1 MASYGRPQ
9 HSTNNLCVPEDLH
22 FERFDTEA
30 TLFPFSIHRVREENI
45 SVQVGYYKP
54 LEVPVGKWTN
64 IYDFV
69 TGLPRTRGKSTTL
82 SGLSGSFFDQTT
94 HFLPIPI
101 VSDRDPRFTSRF
113 WKGLQNAWGTRLK
126 FSTAFHPET
135 DGQSER
141 TIQTLEDM
149 LRSCALEW
157 TGNWDDYICLVEF
170 AFIIHSRHAKYQV
183 RFPLKGDVYTVG
195 NAVCAPLKSVFLGDQ
210 VGERV
215 LEGPEMIEVTNE
227 KVAVAREKLKEAQTR
242 QKSYAD
248 KHRRSLEFQ
257 PGENVFVKFHYR
269 GSSETEDTWGTEE
282 SLRTAI
288 LIFSHD
294 MVRIFRPFSKDIL
307 SIHDSFPQNCYASP
321 FLLVKYCTDDELAAA
336 VSGSGGCY
344 ASQIVNKFVKGV
356 PLMVLVVSE
365 LDLSMEK
372 SLMAKGGDDGFT
384 LSWANFKE
392 LFLPPIF
399 PLRAE
404 QDAPKSREYHSL
416 RQRAGGEQSERPRLS
431 LGSSQV
437 ESPGPFSYAWSFTDD
452 AQGLVVVYY
461 VNNNEQQSLRDNKQG
476 NSGGWTA
483 NHRNRGQH
491 VPPSYQLGSSKTRRL
506 SRVLYFPVAPHCD
519 VDTQVSVVVLRVL
532 VLVAVQAGL
541 SSERL
546 QRTRVLL
553 VRLVMLTRSLDAI
566 RPRLCA
572 DSGPRLLTDYWYI
585 TGNCFRV
592 QDRISR
598 RTSRNSTIR
607 DVEFNIEAYSGA
619 EPISK
624 LLSHASDELKE
635 LKDQFAME
643 LCGARFYPSQVLS
656 PWEALHHVVLF
667 GQEKMAFLGHIS
679 SSEWIT
685 MDPARFVDGVFTT
698 GLTLTMLMRK
708 GEKVCL
714 ERRAHVEKEIEELKQ
729 RLVSALFFLFPIR
742 FSIIP
747 GKANV
752 VADALSRK
760 SGMIAGIKVEEEIIR
775 DLERL
780 DIELCVRGQN
790 GFWASLRVGG
800 LN

>member
-1 MASYGRPQ
+1 MLCFTDREQVREGSTVNGASGLRWKSI
-9 HSTNNLCVPEDLH
+9 HVTILTWL
-22 FERFDTEA
+22 ERFKQA
-30 TLFPFSIHRVREENI
+30 KSPVLFEKAHVEP
-45 SVQVGYYKP
+45 
-54 LEVPVGKWTN
+54 
-64 IYDFV
+64 
-69 TGLPRTRGKSTTL
+69 
-82 SGLSGSFFDQTT
+82 
-94 HFLPIPI
+94 
-101 VSDRDPRFTSRF
+101 TSR
-113 WKGLQNAWGTRLK
+113 
-126 FSTAFHPET
+126 
-135 DGQSER
+135 
-141 TIQTLEDM
+141 
-149 LRSCALEW
+149 
-157 TGNWDDYICLVEF
+157 
-170 AFIIHSRHAKYQV
+170 
-183 RFPLKGDVYTVG
+183 
-195 NAVCAPLKSVFLGDQ
+195 
-210 VGERV
+210 
-215 LEGPEMIEVTNE
+215 
-227 KVAVAREKLKEAQTR
+227 
-242 QKSYAD
+242 
-248 KHRRSLEFQ
+248 
-257 PGENVFVKFHYR
+257 
-269 GSSETEDTWGTEE
+269 
-282 SLRTAI
+282 
-288 LIFSHD
+288 
-294 MVRIFRPFSKDIL
+294 
-307 SIHDSFPQNCYASP
+307 
-321 FLLVKYCTDDELAAA
+321 
-336 VSGSGGCY
+336 
-344 ASQIVNKFVKGV
+344 
-356 PLMVLVVSE
+356 
-365 LDLSMEK
+365 
-372 SLMAKGGDDGFT
+372 AKGGDDGFT

-667 GQEKMAFLGHIS
+667 GQEKVRIFRPFSKDIPSIHDSFPQNCYASPFLY
-679 SSEWIT
+679 
-685 MDPARFVDGVFTT
+685 
-698 GLTLTMLMRK
+698 
-708 GEKVCL
+708 
-714 ERRAHVEKEIEELKQ
+714 
-729 RLVSALFFLFPIR
+729 SASNHSR
-742 FSIIP
+742 FSLNFTP
-747 GKANV
+747 GGFN
-752 VADALSRK
+752 ALSREFPSATSLNDHCRAEAYDFNSAIRISMTFNFPLLQELSNNK
-760 SGMIAGIKVEEEIIR
+760 MPSTLGIFGSSPIGRPVAETLGFMPRASGDKGEEN
-775 DLERL
+775 L
-780 DIELCVRGQN
+780 IELSLFERQDLRLRKSDSAYVVPENANPKGLGKRRN
-790 GFWASLRVGG
+790 IDASSEVVPTLSQLDDEARDAI
-800 LN
+800 L